1 MSAASVKLS
10 SAVKALIAAPHALG
24 TAIPAPA
31 KAVSTAL
38 FDKIRSRGESNGV
51 GRETWL
57 CLSTAALVTA
67 NSPAAVCDL
76 YSYAADKVKSMEEQV
91 QAAAV
96 SRTWRPPPT

>member
-24 TAIPAPA
+24 SAIPAPA

-38 FDKIRSRGESNGV
+38 FDKIRSRGESKGV
-51 GRETWL
+51 GQETWL

-76 YSYAADKVKSMEEQV
+76 YTYAAEKGNNPEKQV

-96 SRTWRPPPT
+96 SG